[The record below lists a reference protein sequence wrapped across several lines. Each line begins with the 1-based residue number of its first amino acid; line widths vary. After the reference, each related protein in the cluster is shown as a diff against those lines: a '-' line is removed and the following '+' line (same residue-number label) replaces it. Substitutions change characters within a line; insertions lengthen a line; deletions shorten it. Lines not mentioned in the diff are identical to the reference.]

1 MESYVVGQTLQLQ
14 DMLNRLPL
22 LMADKTLKP
31 PFDIDLLTKYPFDM
45 SGVDLLATPT
55 NAQRQLEKEKA
66 RSEKSKPLFKTAMAK
81 AIGLA
86 AVFIAEDV
94 RRRQAAFVGDIS
106 AITGNDK
113 SLEGLSLTQKLYL
126 LDVRREARMDNP
138 IYSGGALWSTSFAPY
153 PAIPAVVTGDKKT
166 RNYIL
171 KNNVEIRQV
180 HEIDTIEKL
189 LIFELL
195 TLLDRGAVIKKC
207 KYCGNYFVPQGRSDA
222 VFCERIAKGEVKPC
236 RVIGALKLHKAA
248 KADNPIHEAHQK
260 AYRRMNAK
268 ARTKR
273 ITQSEFFAWA
283 EEARVKRDAC
293 LRGEGDFAEFQKW
306 LDGDKGK

>member
-1 MESYVVGQTLQLQ
+1 
-14 DMLNRLPL
+14 
-22 LMADKTLKP
+22 
-31 PFDIDLLTKYPFDM
+31 
-45 SGVDLLATPT
+45 
-55 NAQRQLEKEKA
+55 
-66 RSEKSKPLFKTAMAK
+66 MAK
-81 AIGLA
+81 AVGLA

-94 RRRQAAFVGDIS
+94 RRKQAAFVGDIT
-106 AITGNDK
+106 AMTGADK

-138 IYSGGALWSTSFAPY
+138 IYSGGALWSTSFVPF
-153 PAIPAVVTGDKKT
+153 PQIPVTITGEKKT

-180 HEIDTIEKL
+180 HEIGRLEHL

-195 TLLDRGAVIKKC
+195 TLLDKGAVIKKC

-222 VFCERIAKGEVKPC
+222 VFCERVAKGEVKPC

-273 ITQSEFFAWA
+273 ITQSAFFAWA
-283 EEARVKRDAC
+283 EESRAKRDEC
-293 LRGEGDFAEFQKW
+293 LRGEGDFKEFQRW
-306 LDGDKGK
+306 LDEDKRK